1 MRSDYERF
9 GRRTRVGGAL
19 LFDDAFEERLFG
31 AHPESVGRLVREITD
46 EGDFRLVKAVDRL
59 AHLERVR

>member
-1 MRSDYERF
+1 VSELQ
-9 GRRTRVGGAL
+9 A
-19 LFDDAFEERLFG
+19 
-31 AHPESVGRLVREITD
+31 

>member
-1 MRSDYERF
+1 VPGHKESA
-9 GRRTRVGGAL
+9 GRVVSELQA
-19 LFDDAFEERLFG
+19 
-31 AHPESVGRLVREITD
+31 